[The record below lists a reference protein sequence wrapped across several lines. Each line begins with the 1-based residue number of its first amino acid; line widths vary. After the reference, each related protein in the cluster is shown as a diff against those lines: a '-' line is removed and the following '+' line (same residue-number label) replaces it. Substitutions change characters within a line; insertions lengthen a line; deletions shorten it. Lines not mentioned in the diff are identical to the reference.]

1 MAKGFTHARLACG
14 CRITFREGVEGSPV
28 TVVVDSKSPACTL
41 ALHVRDLPLYD
52 YREALRPSTRLGP
65 PEEEEFEEEG
75 CMRSLRWTGA
85 FTKDVKRL
93 AKRGNDL
100 NKLDR
105 ILNALQRN
113 DALPPAARPHLLS
126 G

>member
-1 MAKGFTHARLACG
+1 
-14 CRITFREGVEGSPV
+14 
-28 TVVVDSKSPACTL
+28 
-41 ALHVRDLPLYD
+41 
-52 YREALRPSTRLGP
+52 
-65 PEEEEFEEEG
+65 
-75 CMRSLRWTGA
+75 MRSLRWTGA